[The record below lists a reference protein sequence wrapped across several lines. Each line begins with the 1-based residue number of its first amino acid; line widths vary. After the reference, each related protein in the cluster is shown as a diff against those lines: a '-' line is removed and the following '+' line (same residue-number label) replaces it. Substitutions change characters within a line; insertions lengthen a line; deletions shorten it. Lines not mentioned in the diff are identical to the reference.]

1 MWRHQK
7 IIRRLL
13 VRKMT
18 LEVRNIYP
26 LTPTFKKVAS
36 LYEAAFPVE
45 ERLPLWKLS
54 WNSLK
59 NGQSFL
65 AYFDQEVFIGFT
77 YAICTDNLVYLL
89 FLAVEESKQSQ
100 GYGSQI
106 LAQVR
111 KGAGER
117 PCVLT
122 IEPMDEE
129 DASNRS
135 QRLKRLAFY
144 ENNGYQSLNHFYFE
158 GRERYQ
164 ILITDRSLSLD
175 RIEQDLAKTF
185 LGKHGVRVE

>member
-1 MWRHQK
+1 
-7 IIRRLL
+7 
-13 VRKMT
+13 MT

-45 ERLPLWKLS
+45 ERLPLWQLS

-65 AYFDQEVFIGFT
+65 AYFDQGVFIGFT

-89 FLAVEESKQSQ
+89 FLAVKESKQSQ

-106 LAQVR
+106 LAQV
-111 KGAGER
+111 KKKAGVR

-129 DASNRS
+129 QVSNRA

-144 ENNGYQSLNHFYFE
+144 ERNGYQALNHFYFE
-158 GRERYQ
+158 GTERYQ

-175 RIEQDLAKTF
+175 TIEQDLAKTF
-185 LGKHGVRVE
+185 LGRYGIKVD

>member
-1 MWRHQK
+1 
-7 IIRRLL
+7 
-13 VRKMT
+13 MT

-36 LYEAAFPVE
+36 LYEVAFPLE
-45 ERLPLWKLS
+45 ERLPLWQLS

-111 KGAGER
+111 EKGGER

-129 DASNRS
+129 DASNRT

-144 ENNGYQSLNHFYFE
+144 ERNGYRALNHFYFE
-158 GRERYQ
+158 GTERYQ
-164 ILITDRSLSLD
+164 ILTTDKTLSLA
-175 RIEQDLAKTF
+175 ILENALAKTF
-185 LGKHGVRVE
+185 LSKHGVRVE

>member
-1 MWRHQK
+1 
-7 IIRRLL
+7 
-13 VRKMT
+13 MT

-45 ERLPLWKLS
+45 ERLPLWQLS

-77 YAICTDNLVYLL
+77 YAICTDNLIYLL

-111 KGAGER
+111 KEAGER

-129 DASNRS
+129 DASNRT

-175 RIEQDLAKTF
+175 TIEQDLAKTF
-185 LGKHGVRVE
+185 LGKHGVRVEQMDFQVIKPKLPE

>member
-1 MWRHQK
+1 
-7 IIRRLL
+7 
-13 VRKMT
+13 MT

-45 ERLPLWKLS
+45 ERLPLWQLS

-65 AYFDQEVFIGFT
+65 AYFDQGVFIGFT

-89 FLAVEESKQSQ
+89 FLAVKESKQSQ

-111 KGAGER
+111 EEAGER

-129 DASNRS
+129 QVSNRV

-144 ENNGYQSLNHFYFE
+144 ERNGYQALNHFYFE
-158 GRERYQ
+158 GSERYQ
-164 ILITDRSLSLD
+164 ILTTDKSLSLVD
-175 RIEQDLAKTF
+175 LERALAKTF

>member
-45 ERLPLWKLS
+45 ERLPLWQLS

-175 RIEQDLAKTF
+175 TIEQDLAKTF

>member
-13 VRKMT
+13 VREIT
-18 LEVRNIYP
+18 LEVRNICP
-26 LTPTFKKVAS
+26 LTPTFRKVAS

-45 ERLPLWKLS
+45 ERLPLRQLS

-65 AYFDQEVFIGFT
+65 VYFDQEVFIGFT
-77 YAICTDNLVYLL
+77 YAICTNNLVYLL

-111 KGAGER
+111 EEAGER

-129 DASNRS
+129 QVSNRA

-144 ENNGYQSLNHFYFE
+144 ERNGYQALNHFYFE
-158 GRERYQ
+158 GSERYQ
-164 ILITDRSLSLD
+164 ILTTDKSLSLVD
-175 RIEQDLAKTF
+175 LERALAKTF
-185 LGKHGVRVE
+185 LGRYGIRVD

>member
-13 VRKMT
+13 VREMT

-45 ERLPLWKLS
+45 ERLPLWQLS

-77 YAICTDNLVYLL
+77 HAICTDNLVYLL

-106 LAQVR
+106 LAQV
-111 KGAGER
+111 KKKAGER

-129 DASNRS
+129 QVSNRA

-144 ENNGYQSLNHFYFE
+144 KRNGYQALNHFYFE
-158 GRERYQ
+158 GSERYQ
-164 ILITDRSLSLD
+164 ILTTDRSLCLAD
-175 RIEQDLAKTF
+175 LEQDLAKTF
-185 LGKHGVRVE
+185 LGKYGIRVE

>member
-1 MWRHQK
+1 
-7 IIRRLL
+7 
-13 VRKMT
+13 MT

-26 LTPTFKKVAS
+26 LTSTFKMVAS

-45 ERLPLWKLS
+45 ERLPLWQLS
-54 WNSLK
+54 WNNLK

-65 AYFDQEVFIGFT
+65 AYFDQGVFIGFT

-111 KGAGER
+111 EEAGER

-129 DASNRS
+129 QVSNRA
-135 QRLKRLAFY
+135 QRLKSLAFY
-144 ENNGYQSLNHFYFE
+144 ERNGYQALNHFYFE
-158 GRERYQ
+158 GSERYQ
-164 ILITDRSLSLD
+164 ILTTDKSLSLVGLE
-175 RIEQDLAKTF
+175 RALAKTF
-185 LGKHGVRVE
+185 LGRYGIRVD

>member
-1 MWRHQK
+1 
-7 IIRRLL
+7 
-13 VRKMT
+13 MT

-26 LTPTFKKVAS
+26 LTPTFKMVAS

-45 ERLPLWKLS
+45 ERLPLWQLS

-65 AYFDQEVFIGFT
+65 AYFDQGVFIGFT

-106 LAQVR
+106 LAQV
-111 KGAGER
+111 KKKAGER

-129 DASNRS
+129 QVSNRA

-144 ENNGYQSLNHFYFE
+144 KRNGYQALNHFYFE
-158 GRERYQ
+158 GSERYQ
-164 ILITDRSLSLD
+164 ILTTDKSLSLVD
-175 RIEQDLAKTF
+175 LERALAKTF

>member
-1 MWRHQK
+1 
-7 IIRRLL
+7 
-13 VRKMT
+13 MT

-26 LTPTFKKVAS
+26 LTPTFKNVAS

-45 ERLPLWKLS
+45 ERLPLWQLS

-59 NGQSFL
+59 RGQSFL
-65 AYFDQEVFIGFT
+65 AYFDREVFIGLT
-77 YAICTDNLVYLL
+77 YSIYTENLVYLL

-106 LAQVR
+106 LAQV
-111 KGAGER
+111 KKEAGVR

-129 DASNRS
+129 QVSNRA

-144 ENNGYQSLNHFYFE
+144 ERNGYQLLNHFYFE
-158 GRERYQ
+158 GPERYQ
-164 ILITDRSLSLD
+164 ILTTDRSLCLAD
-175 RIEQDLAKTF
+175 LEQDLAKTF
-185 LGKHGVRVE
+185 LGKYGIRVE

>member
-13 VRKMT
+13 VREMT

-45 ERLPLWKLS
+45 ERLPLWQLS

-77 YAICTDNLVYLL
+77 HAICTDNLVYLL

-106 LAQVR
+106 LAQV
-111 KGAGER
+111 KKKAGER

-129 DASNRS
+129 QVSNRA

-144 ENNGYQSLNHFYFE
+144 KRNGDQALNHFYFE
-158 GRERYQ
+158 GSERYQ
-164 ILITDRSLSLD
+164 ILTTDKRLSLVD
-175 RIEQDLAKTF
+175 LERALAKTF

>member
-18 LEVRNIYP
+18 LEVRKIYP

-45 ERLPLWKLS
+45 ERLPLWQLS

-111 KGAGER
+111 EEAGER

-122 IEPMDEE
+122 IEPMDEA
-129 DASNRS
+129 DASNRT

>member
-1 MWRHQK
+1 
-7 IIRRLL
+7 
-13 VRKMT
+13 MT

-26 LTPTFKKVAS
+26 LTPTFKMVAS

-45 ERLPLWKLS
+45 ERLPLWQLS
-54 WNSLK
+54 WNNLK

-65 AYFDQEVFIGFT
+65 AYFDQGVFIGFT

-111 KGAGER
+111 KEAGER

-129 DASNRS
+129 DASNRT

-144 ENNGYQSLNHFYFE
+144 ENNGYQPLNHFYFE

-185 LGKHGVRVE
+185 LAKHGVRVD

>member
-45 ERLPLWKLS
+45 ERLPLWQLS

-111 KGAGER
+111 KKAGER

-129 DASNRS
+129 DASNRT

-164 ILITDRSLSLD
+164 ILITDRCLSLD
-175 RIEQDLAKTF
+175 TIEQDLAKTF

>member
-36 LYEAAFPVE
+36 LYEVAFPLE
-45 ERLPLWKLS
+45 ERLPLWQLS

-77 YAICTDNLVYLL
+77 YAICTDNLLYLL

-111 KGAGER
+111 EKGGER

-129 DASNRS
+129 DASNRT

-144 ENNGYQSLNHFYFE
+144 ERNGYQALNHFYFE
-158 GRERYQ
+158 GTERYQ
-164 ILITDRSLSLD
+164 ILTTDKTLSLA
-175 RIEQDLAKTF
+175 ILENALAKTF
-185 LGKHGVRVE
+185 LSKHGVRVE

>member
-1 MWRHQK
+1 
-7 IIRRLL
+7 
-13 VRKMT
+13 MT

-26 LTPTFKKVAS
+26 LTSTFKKVAS

-45 ERLPLWKLS
+45 ERLPLWQLS
-54 WNSLK
+54 WNGLK
-59 NGQSFL
+59 RGQSFL
-65 AYFDQEVFIGFT
+65 AYFDQEVFVGLT
-77 YAICTDNLVYLL
+77 YTIYTGNLVYLL

-106 LAQVR
+106 LAQV
-111 KGAGER
+111 KKEAGVR

-129 DASNRS
+129 QVSNRA

-144 ENNGYQSLNHFYFE
+144 ERNGYQALNHFYFE
-158 GRERYQ
+158 GTERYQ

-175 RIEQDLAKTF
+175 TIEQDLAKTF
-185 LGKHGVRVE
+185 LGRYGIKVD

>member
-13 VRKMT
+13 VRRMT
-18 LEVRNIYP
+18 LEVRKIYP

-45 ERLPLWKLS
+45 ERLPLWQLS

-77 YAICTDNLVYLL
+77 YAICTNNLVYLL

-111 KGAGER
+111 EKAGER

-129 DASNRS
+129 DASNRT

-158 GRERYQ
+158 GKERYQ

-175 RIEQDLAKTF
+175 TIEQDLAKTF